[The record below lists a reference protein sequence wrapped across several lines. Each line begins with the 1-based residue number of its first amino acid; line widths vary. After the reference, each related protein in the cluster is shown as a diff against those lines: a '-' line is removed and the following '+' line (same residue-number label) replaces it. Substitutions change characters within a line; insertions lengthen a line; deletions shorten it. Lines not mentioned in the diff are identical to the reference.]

1 MVKKFLFLEWKS
13 FSRSASFNFNLAIK
27 ILLSLAAAFY
37 GVMILFLGI
46 GAFYA
51 LQEEGFEPLSTV
63 NKYLVYW
70 WLADFIVR
78 YFLQQSPIMHVKL
91 LLTLPI
97 KKGKIVSFLLGKSAF
112 SFFNIYP
119 IFFFIPFSIVL
130 IVNGYSI
137 IGVIAWHVAIMSI
150 VYANNYLN
158 LLIDNLNALFIVV
171 ALILVGLIGAQYA
184 GYLDITI
191 YFNPIFQAFYAYP
204 MIGYGML
211 LIPILLFLYSYNFF
225 KLRLRLDDAVKKKEK
240 EVKTENFTWL
250 DKYGVLGSFLKNDIK
265 LITRNK
271 RSKSTVITSVLFLF
285 YGILLMS
292 NSSYNEPT
300 WKLFAGLFVSGGFLF
315 TFGGFVP
322 SWDSSYYPLMMSQN
336 IKYKEYLS
344 SKWWLIVIATFCS
357 MLLASF
363 YLFFGWDYYLAII
376 VGAIYNMGVNA
387 HIVLLGGAYV
397 KTPIDLSSGKK
408 AFGDKKA
415 FNVKTILIT
424 IPKLLLPLLIFYV
437 FYKIWNIQAGYIA
450 VALLGIIGFAFKN
463 KVFSLIEKIYK
474 QEKYATLSAYKQKN

>member
-27 ILLSLAAAFY
+27 ILLSIAAAFY
-37 GVMILFLGI
+37 GAMILLLGI
-46 GAFYA
+46 GVFYM

-70 WLADFIVR
+70 WLADLIVR
-78 YFLQQSPIMHVKL
+78 YFLQQTPVMQVKP

-97 KKGKIVSFLLGKSAF
+97 KKSKIVSFLLGKSAF
-112 SFFNIYP
+112 SFFNMYP
-119 IFFFIPFSIVL
+119 VFFFLPFSIVL
-130 IVNGYSI
+130 VVNGYSI
-137 IGVIAWHVAIMSI
+137 VGVLAWHLAMMSI

-158 LLIDNLNALFIVV
+158 LLIENLNALFIAV
-171 ALILVGLIGAQYA
+171 AVILVTLIGAQYA

-191 YFNPIFQAFYAYP
+191 YFSPIFQAFYAYP
-204 MIGYGML
+204 IIGFGML
-211 LIPILLFLYSYNFF
+211 LIPISLFMYCFNYF
-225 KLRLRLDDAVKKKEK
+225 KPRLRLDDVIKKKEK

-250 DKYGVLGSFLKNDIK
+250 DKYGVLGSFLKNDLK
-265 LITRNK
+265 LILRNK
-271 RSKSTVITSVLFLF
+271 RSKSTVLTSIFFLF
-285 YGILLMS
+285 YGLLLMS
-292 NSSYNEPT
+292 DSMYGAPT
-300 WKLFAGLFVSGGFLF
+300 WKLFSGLFISGGFLF

-363 YLFFGWDYYLAII
+363 YLYFGWEYYLAII

-397 KTPIDLSSGKK
+397 KTPIDLNAGKK

-415 FNVKTILIT
+415 FNVKTILLT
-424 IPKLLLPLLIFYV
+424 IPKLLLPLLIFYA
-437 FYKIWNIQAGYIA
+437 FYKIWNVQAGYIA
-450 VALLGIIGFAFKN
+450 VALLGIMGFAFKN
-463 KVFSLIEKIYK
+463 SVFSLIEKIYK